1 MLSSVAMIL
10 ALSLSYMVIKLIKK
24 CKQAPDPER
33 EPTHGYNNSI
43 HNPALVTSVV
53 QAAFMVVVYTGVI
66 IPGTFVTKQG
76 PNGFVIGYLPM
87 LMTAWLVIPSL
98 FYAFNANLR
107 KFVIREVKEALGL
120 NVLSVIV

>member
-1 MLSSVAMIL
+1 MLSLVAMIL
-10 ALSLSYMVIKLIKK
+10 ALSLSYVVIKLIKK
-24 CKQAPDPER
+24 CKQAPGPEP
-33 EPTHGYNNSI
+33 EPSHGYNNSI
-43 HNPALVTSVV
+43 HNPALVTSIV

-66 IPGTFVTKQG
+66 IPGTFVTNQG

>member
-1 MLSSVAMIL
+1 MLSLVAMIL
-10 ALSLSYMVIKLIKK
+10 ALSLSYVVIKGIKK
-24 CKQAPDPER
+24 CKQAPNPEP
-33 EPTHGYNNSI
+33 EPSHGYNNSI

-66 IPGTFVTKQG
+66 IPGTFVTNQG